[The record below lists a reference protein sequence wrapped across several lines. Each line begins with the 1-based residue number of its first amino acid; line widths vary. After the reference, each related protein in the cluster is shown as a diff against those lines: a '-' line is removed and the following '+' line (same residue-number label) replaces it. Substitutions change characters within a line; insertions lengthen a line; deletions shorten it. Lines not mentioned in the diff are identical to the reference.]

1 MAESSFWRSLR
12 KKIPGHVMRVENSCM
27 PGTPDLNVCQD
38 GRDFWVELKD
48 VDKFPARPTTRVF
61 GDEGLRPEQ
70 VLWIIQR
77 TRAGGE
83 VYIVGKVDNEIF
95 CLHGREAEN
104 FNRYTRSELEARN
117 LDYKVVLGV
126 VSKPK

>member
-1 MAESSFWRSLR
+1 MFFDRFATCLSTLR
-12 KKIPGHVMRVENSCM
+12 FGLQNAQDAIRV
-27 PGTPDLNVCQD
+27 TD